1 MLYLYVLVIY
11 LGFLRVFSTSQKI
24 LLYLAHKNKLHTFYG
39 MNPSQQLSDI
49 ELWNL
54 NALHKCTRIHRNTYT
69 CIYSW
74 FFKKKKNLTAYFP
87 CLYHNKILLWILLLF
102 FSPALTPINFSTLLK
117 LPTLISQFVWLSFMH
132 KAMSKVKTKYNFN
145 PYLLINKWK
154 DMVHY
159 TVATACSKRKSNFVS
174 VKQLLLTSEYWI

>member
-1 MLYLYVLVIY
+1 MEWTHLNSCQILNFETWMLFINVHAYIEIHIHVYTLD
-11 LGFLRVFSTSQKI
+11 FS
-24 LLYLAHKNKLHTFYG
+24 
-39 MNPSQQLSDI
+39 
-49 ELWNL
+49 
-54 NALHKCTRIHRNTYT
+54 
-69 CIYSW
+69 
-74 FFKKKKNLTAYFP
+74 KKKKNLTAYFP

>member
-1 MLYLYVLVIY
+1 MEWTHLNSCQILNFETWMLFINVHAYIEIHVYTY
-11 LGFLRVFSTSQKI
+11 I
-24 LLYLAHKNKLHTFYG
+24 L
-39 MNPSQQLSDI
+39 
-49 ELWNL
+49 
-54 NALHKCTRIHRNTYT
+54 
-69 CIYSW
+69 W

-102 FSPALTPINFSTLLK
+102 FSPALTPINFSTILK
-117 LPTLISQFVWLSFMH
+117 LLTLISQFVWLSFMH

-159 TVATACSKRKSNFVS
+159 TVATVCSKRKSNFVS
-174 VKQLLLTSEYWI
+174 VNRLLLTSEYWI